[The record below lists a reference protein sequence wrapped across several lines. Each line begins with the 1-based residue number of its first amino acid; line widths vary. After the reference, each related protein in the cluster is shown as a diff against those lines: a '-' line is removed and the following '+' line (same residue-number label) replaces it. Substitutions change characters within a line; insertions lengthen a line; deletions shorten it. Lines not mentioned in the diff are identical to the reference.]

1 MDYSSAFAISAAGMK
16 VEQMRVDV
24 TSLNLANV
32 HTTRAP
38 DGTLYQPLKV
48 VSQPK
53 VSFSQM
59 LQAQQ
64 GKIANIDSG
73 PQVKLEQSTAAPK
86 LVQDPG
92 HPQADENGFVEYPN
106 VNPVDEMVN
115 LVSAQRAYEA
125 NVRAF
130 NAAKTMA
137 LRALQIGGN
146 K

>member
-1 MDYSSAFAISAAGMK
+1 MDYLSAFSISAAGMK

-48 VSQPK
+48 VSQPG
-53 VSFSQM
+53 VSFAQM

-64 GKIANIDSG
+64 GKSANINSG
-73 PQVKLEQSTAAPK
+73 PTVTLEESTAPPK
-86 LVQDPG
+86 LVQDSA

-130 NAAKTMA
+130 NATKTMA
-137 LRALQIGGN
+137 MRALQIGGN